1 MAAMS
6 RRISAFLGWLGR
18 EDILTLASSIA
29 YAALLSIFPL
39 LIGLVVLLSR
49 IASEAEAQ
57 RVVFT
62 ALAPY
67 LPNAALELVRQT
79 LEDVFATREVA
90 GILALL
96 ALFWSGTAV
105 AGGLRHGLNQ
115 VLHVK
120 VVRPFWRRKLI
131 DLALIALGGIALSL
145 SLITSTLLTALS
157 SLRAVGRVAELLFR
171 NPSAPA
177 LAVAGP
183 IAFMGVA
190 LVVVY
195 RFLPNRRL
203 RWRSVMAATLTGL
216 VLVEA
221 TTRAFLWYLN
231 TLADYPL
238 VYGPLA
244 GLVVFLLWV
253 YLVALDV
260 LLGGKVAGFVEE
272 ILDRADAEGASNPR

>member
-1 MAAMS
+1 MS

-183 IAFMGVA
+183 IVFMGVA